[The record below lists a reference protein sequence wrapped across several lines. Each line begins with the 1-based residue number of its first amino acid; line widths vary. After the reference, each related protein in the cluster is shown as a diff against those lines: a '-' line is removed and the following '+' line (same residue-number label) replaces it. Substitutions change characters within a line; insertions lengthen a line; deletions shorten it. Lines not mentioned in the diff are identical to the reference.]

1 MIKLV
6 IFDLDGT
13 LLNSLED
20 LAASTN
26 YALRRHGYPEHELP
40 AYRYFVGNGID
51 KLLERALP
59 ETART
64 PETVMKVKEDFVAYY
79 AVHKA
84 DFTAP
89 YAGIPELLGELKRQG
104 ILLAV
109 ASNKYHEATVALI
122 PAYFGEG
129 LFDFVFG
136 QREGIPIKPDPTIVY
151 DIIKAAG
158 VRKEE
163 VLYVGDS
170 GVDMQTAVNSG
181 VTSAG
186 VTWGFRDRK
195 ELLANGACHI
205 AESPL
210 DILAILNEI

>member
-1 MIKLV
+1 M
-6 IFDLDGT
+6 
-13 LLNSLED
+13 
-20 LAASTN
+20 
-26 YALRRHGYPEHELP
+26 
-40 AYRYFVGNGID
+40 
-51 KLLERALP
+51 
-59 ETART
+59 
-64 PETVMKVKEDFVAYY
+64 
-79 AVHKA
+79 
-84 DFTAP
+84 
-89 YAGIPELLGELKRQG
+89 KRQG

-136 QREGIPIKPDPTIVY
+136 QREVIPIKPDPTIVY

-181 VTSAG
+181 VTSVG
-186 VTWGFRDRK
+186 VTWGFRDRE
-195 ELLANGACHI
+195 ELLANGACHV